1 MNKPSD
7 RKNERDPRDRDP
19 PRRDTPQRDTPQR
32 DSWRAFVAVAQIPDG
47 GLHREIE
54 ADQAAREAMAETAG
68 LREILSAR
76 AWFDL
81 TLQSGGR
88 VHVTGRVLAR
98 LGQICVVT
106 LDPIENE
113 IDEPVDLIF
122 APSEKLPELIRR
134 DEASDGDAE
143 TEDPPEPIENGI
155 IDLGRLATDM
165 LYLAIDPYPRKA
177 GAVFEPQVSAAD
189 PADHPFAA
197 LKTLRPGSDGRR
209 LQKTEEKSKEKSKEM
224 PKQKLKGRDFE

>member
-1 MNKPSD
+1 MSKASD
-7 RKNERDPRDRDP
+7 RKSERDPRDHDFYRDP
-19 PRRDTPQRDTPQR
+19 SRDL
-32 DSWRAFVAVAQIPDG
+32 WRAFVTVAQIPDG

-54 ADQAAREAMAETAG
+54 ADQAARQAMAETAG

-81 TLQSGGR
+81 TLQRSGR

-98 LGQICVVT
+98 LGQTCVVT

-122 APSEKLPELIRR
+122 APSEQLPDFIRQA
-134 DEASDGDAE
+134 DEAPDGDAE

-155 IDLGRLATDM
+155 IDLGRLATDE
-165 LYLAIDPYPRKA
+165 I
-177 GAVFEPQVSAAD
+177 
-189 PADHPFAA
+189 
-197 LKTLRPGSDGRR
+197 GRAHV
-209 LQKTEEKSKEKSKEM
+209 
-224 PKQKLKGRDFE
+224 

>member
-1 MNKPSD
+1 
-7 RKNERDPRDRDP
+7 
-19 PRRDTPQRDTPQR
+19 
-32 DSWRAFVAVAQIPDG
+32 VAHIPDG

-98 LGQICVVT
+98 LGQTCVVT

-122 APSEKLPELIRR
+122 APSEKLPELIRQA
-134 DEASDGDAE
+134 DEVSDGDAE
-143 TEDPPEPIENGI
+143 TEDQPEPIENGI

-209 LQKTEEKSKEKSKEM
+209 PQKTEEKPKEKSKEKSKEM
-224 PKQKLKGRDFE
+224 PKQKLKGSDFE